1 MRATLINASPTDQ
14 HAIVAGVF
22 SGGISDGMADFFR
35 RNVERAISS
44 MSNFGSTIASQIR
57 SSFEKIASSEAIDR
71 AKRFLFSTG
80 SIMGD
85 VVKPLLSH
93 REISN
98 AAPVMRRYIMD
109 HPVLNKKFRRGV
121 LSGFDDK
128 YFDTEPDVTGEW
140 RTGYLAVMDGI
151 SEVVNDDSGEYTIV
165 RHVSL
170 QEDEMLDIQQQFAI
184 LDTWEL
190 AMLLLEQDIDP
201 TKPV

>member
-1 MRATLINASPTDQ
+1 
-14 HAIVAGVF
+14 
-22 SGGISDGMADFFR
+22 
-35 RNVERAISS
+35 
-44 MSNFGSTIASQIR
+44 
-57 SSFEKIASSEAIDR
+57 
-71 AKRFLFSTG
+71 
-80 SIMGD
+80 MGD

-98 AAPVMRRYIMD
+98 ATPVMRRYIMD